1 MRAFQ
6 YEVDSKR
13 KVLLEI
19 GHTFLPH
26 LQSMM
31 IKYIEKGFSDNQMK
45 ILILISKIFY
55 MCNTMKLQPDLVVPG
70 ALKTWIDIF
79 VSILDSDQD
88 ASSGLIQP
96 TDKADQIE
104 VLDKHDWWKLKGICS
119 KISLKLYQK

>member
-1 MRAFQ
+1 
-6 YEVDSKR
+6 
-13 KVLLEI
+13 
-19 GHTFLPH
+19 
-26 LQSMM
+26 MM

-70 ALKTWIDIF
+70 ALKNWIDIF